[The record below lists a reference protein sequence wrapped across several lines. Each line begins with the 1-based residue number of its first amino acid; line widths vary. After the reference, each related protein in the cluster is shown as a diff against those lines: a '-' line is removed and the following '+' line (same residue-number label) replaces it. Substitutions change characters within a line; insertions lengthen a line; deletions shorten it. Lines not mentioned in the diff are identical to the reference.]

1 VTSTCRLLTS
11 AHSRTGE
18 SRSQRR
24 CRAARNAK
32 AKKRRLA
39 EVDKSV
45 KWRRALPNLPPL
57 NAAPLPPVAL
67 ASSEEP
73 TNPTAAPRTRSNS
86 NGLDPD
92 HPLPP
97 HVNGRELSGVYPI
110 NQLIAAKAI
119 CEPLGRFAKQ
129 HPPPEGHVRNSGAD
143 ASAASDTSYRIAHE
157 MTAGSELHVL
167 VSQAAAPILELLEC
181 EETGWAALESRQVPS
196 EADTPPIQ
204 AAHYDFS
211 QSCVKRHHDAQS
223 KAHKRATYP
232 WTLLV
237 ALSAEARL
245 IVYRRGRRSCPRV
258 VRLPLPGDAVL
269 FRGDV
274 WHGGDTYRAANWRY
288 HMYLEPSTCHTTK
301 EGLFEVQKLAVSPT
315 SEEGWHPKLHSYPTG
330 TTLYTGPVHQVADL
344 RSAIL

>member
-1 VTSTCRLLTS
+1 MT
-11 AHSRTGE
+11 A
-18 SRSQRR
+18 
-24 CRAARNAK
+24 
-32 AKKRRLA
+32 
-39 EVDKSV
+39 
-45 KWRRALPNLPPL
+45 P
-57 NAAPLPPVAL
+57 APLPPVAL

-73 TNPTAAPRTRSNS
+73 ANPTAVSPPTQGPRTRSNS

-97 HVNGRELSGVYPI
+97 HVNRRELSGVYPI
-110 NQLIAAKAI
+110 SQLIAAKAI
-119 CEPLGRFAKQ
+119 CEPLGRFTEQ
-129 HPPPEGHVRNSGAD
+129 HPPTKGHVRNSGAD
-143 ASAASDTSYRIAHE
+143 ACAASDTSYRIAHE

-181 EETGWAALESRQVPS
+181 EETGWAALESRQVHS
-196 EADTPPIQ
+196 GADTPPIQ

-211 QSCVKRHHDAQS
+211 QSFVKRHHDAQS

-245 IVYRRGRRSCPRV
+245 IVYRRGRRCCPRV

-274 WHGGDTYRAANWRY
+274 WHGGDTYRAAHWRY

-301 EGLFEVQKLAVSPT
+301 EGSFRSDINAQDTVIEGLFDVQKLAVSPT

-330 TTLYTGPVHQVADL
+330 ATLYTGPVHQVADL